1 MEKKLTVK
9 EFNEIK
15 NLVSVQNNLIYR
27 FEEYSKLVTEP
38 QLREAFQKL
47 CASAK
52 NHKRKLLKALEV
64 SDE

>member
-1 MEKKLTVK
+1 MGKKLTVR
-9 EFNEIK
+9 EFNGIK
-15 NLVSVQNNLIYR
+15 KLVLVQNNLIYR
-27 FEEYSKLVTEP
+27 FEEYSKQATEP

-52 NHKRKLLKALEV
+52 NHKQKLLKALEV

>member
-1 MEKKLTVK
+1 MAKKLTVR
-9 EFNEIK
+9 EFNGIK
-15 NLVSVQNNLIYR
+15 NLVSVQNDLIYR
-27 FEEYSKLVTEP
+27 FETYSKQVTEP

-52 NHKRKLLKALEV
+52 NHKRKLLKTLEV